1 MLPKDWPIFYPLKIH
16 PDMVGW
22 FRTNYDA
29 ARASLPEEERRYQEK
44 RRHGHWLPILG
55 KSLPGYLS
63 ARSPRALEGKARGK
77 GKNVGI
83 ANIESSP
90 SNENIVLHLWT
101 VVMHALRPRIL
112 LSPTNDL
119 CAQIRQFTRVSG

>member
-1 MLPKDWPIFYPLKIH
+1 MGIGCPF
-16 PDMVGW
+16 
-22 FRTNYDA
+22 
-29 ARASLPEEERRYQEK
+29 
-44 RRHGHWLPILG
+44 
-55 KSLPGYLS
+55 S
-63 ARSPRALEGKARGK
+63 ARVFQAICLQGRLEALEGKARGK